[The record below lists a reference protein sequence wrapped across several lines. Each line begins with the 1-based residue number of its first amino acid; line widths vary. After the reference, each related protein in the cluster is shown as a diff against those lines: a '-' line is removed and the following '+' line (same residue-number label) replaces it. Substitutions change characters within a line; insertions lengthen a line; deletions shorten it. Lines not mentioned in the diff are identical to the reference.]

1 MIFFCNHCR
10 TQLRADDN
18 MAGTSFRCPSCD
30 NKMEIPGPSKDGAKS
45 GGRTRGAATAQGKRS
60 ESSGSSRGGWEE
72 TDPTNPP
79 LTQSFLIGLGA
90 CVVWFLLLLPFI
102 PGKGKPMADFNFPEL
117 LSNLFYKHFLIS
129 AMNMLF
135 FTWAMAIL
143 WLKLKKL
150 KHQRAALLL
159 DVLPMSLGVEINAD
173 SVGSFIDHLYGLPRN
188 LRDSIMVNRIRKGL
202 ELFEAKQDSADVGHM
217 MESQSNIDSARIG
230 GSYSVLKAFLWAIPI
245 LGFIGTV
252 LGLSQAIGGMSFE
265 NVTDVTAVI
274 ASINGVTSGLGT
286 AFDATLLGLVLAM
299 ALNFPMNA
307 LAKREDDN
315 LNDVD
320 AFCNEVLLP
329 RLRDSVTAG
338 QHDAGSL
345 ADSLVRAVSGAQ
357 REFLT
362 DLNELS
368 RRMLEYADSL
378 DQRNAQYQQSVI
390 NHAAQTQ
397 ADLQQTLQ
405 ESVHQVNLYIGGLAE
420 GIQNLNTT
428 LAGLGEK
435 QVIIQQVKKKG
446 WFSRE

>member
-1 MIFFCNHCR
+1 
-10 TQLRADDN
+10 
-18 MAGTSFRCPSCD
+18 MAGKIVRCPTCN
-30 NKMEIPGPSKDGAKS
+30 NKVDIPGPSKEGKKSSPAK
-45 GGRTRGAATAQGKRS
+45 GGTTGPVQRS
-60 ESSGSSRGGWEE
+60 QLSGSSRGGWEE

-79 LTQSFLIGLGA
+79 LLKSFLIGLGA
-90 CVVWFLLLLPFI
+90 CVLWFLLILPFS
-102 PGKGKPMADFNFPEL
+102 PEKGKPMASFSFMEL

-129 AMNMLF
+129 AVNMLF

-143 WLKLKKL
+143 WLKLQKL

-159 DVLPMSLGVEINAD
+159 DVLPMSLGVEINAH
-173 SVGSFIDHLYGLPRN
+173 SVGSFIDNLYGLPKK

-202 ELFEAKQDSADVGHM
+202 ELFEAKQDTGDVSHM
-217 MESQSNIDSARIG
+217 MDSQSEIDSARIG
-230 GSYSVLKAFLWAIPI
+230 GSYTILKAFLWAIPI

-299 ALNFPMNA
+299 ALNFPMNS

-329 RLRDSVTAG
+329 RLRDSVSAD

-345 ADSLVRAVSGAQ
+345 ADSLVKAVSHAQ
-357 REFLT
+357 QEFLT

-368 RRMLEYADSL
+368 RRMMEYADSL
-378 DQRNAQYQQSVI
+378 DQRNAEYQQSLI
-390 NHAAQTQ
+390 NTAAQTQ
-397 ADLQQTLQ
+397 ADVQQTLL
-405 ESVHQVNLYIGGLAE
+405 ESVNQVNQYIGSLSE
-420 GIQNLNTT
+420 GIQNLNAT
-428 LAGLGEK
+428 LASLGEK
-435 QVIIQQVKKKG
+435 QIHIQQVKKKG
-446 WFSRE
+446 WFGRD

>member
-1 MIFFCNHCR
+1 MIFFCNHCK
-10 TQLRADDN
+10 TPLRAEDN
-18 MAGTSFRCPSCD
+18 MAGKSFRCPTCNSKV
-30 NKMEIPGPSKDGAKS
+30 NIPGPSKDGKKRS
-45 GGRTRGAATAQGKRS
+45 GGKGTVTAQGQRS
-60 ESSGSSRGGWEE
+60 QLSGSSRGGWEE

-79 LTQSFLIGLGA
+79 LLQSFLIGLGA
-90 CVVWFLLLLPFI
+90 CVVWFLLILPFS
-102 PGKGKPMADFNFPEL
+102 PDKGKPMASFSFMEL

-129 AMNMLF
+129 AVNMLF

-143 WLKLKKL
+143 WLKLQKL

-159 DVLPMSLGVEINAD
+159 DVLPMDLGVEINAQ
-173 SVGSFIDHLYGLPRN
+173 SVGSFIDNLYGLPKK

-202 ELFEAKQDSADVGHM
+202 ELFEAKQDTSDVSHM

-329 RLRDSVTAG
+329 RLRDSVSAD
-338 QHDAGSL
+338 QHETGSL
-345 ADSLVRAVSGAQ
+345 ADSLVKAVSGAQ

-368 RRMLEYADSL
+368 RRMMEYADSL
-378 DQRNAQYQQSVI
+378 DQRNAEYQQSVI
-390 NHAAQTQ
+390 NNSVQTQ
-397 ADLQQTLQ
+397 AELQHTLQ
-405 ESVHQVNLYIGGLAE
+405 ESVGQVNQYIGGLAE
-420 GIQNLNTT
+420 GIQNLNAT
-428 LAGLGEK
+428 LESLGTK
-435 QVIIQQVKKKG
+435 QVVVQQVRKKG
-446 WFSRE
+446 WFGRD

>member
-10 TQLRADDN
+10 TPLRAEPN
-18 MAGTSFRCPSCD
+18 MAGKIVRCPTCNSKLD
-30 NKMEIPGPSKDGAKS
+30 IPGPAVRESRDGKPSK
-45 GGRTRGAATAQGKRS
+45 GGGNAPAQRS
-60 ESSGSSRGGWEE
+60 QLSGSSRGGWEE

-79 LTQSFLIGLGA
+79 MLHSFLIGLGL
-90 CVVWFLLLLPFI
+90 CVLWFLLILPFS
-102 PGKGKPMADFNFPEL
+102 PEKGKPMASFSFMEL

-129 AMNMLF
+129 AINTLF

-143 WLKLKKL
+143 WLKLQKL
-150 KHQRAALLL
+150 KHQRAALML
-159 DVLPMSLGVEINAD
+159 DVLPMQLGVEINAH
-173 SVGSFIDHLYGLPRN
+173 SVGSFINNLYGLPKK

-202 ELFEAKQDSADVGHM
+202 ELFEAKQDTRDVSHM
-217 MESQSNIDSARIG
+217 MDSQSEIDSARIG
-230 GSYSVLKAFLWAIPI
+230 GSYSILKAFLWAIPI

-329 RLRDSVTAG
+329 RLRDSVSAD
-338 QHDAGSL
+338 QHEAGSL
-345 ADSLVRAVSGAQ
+345 ADSLVKAVSSAQ
-357 REFLT
+357 QEFLT

-368 RRMLEYADSL
+368 RRMLDYANSL
-378 DQRNAQYQQSVI
+378 DQRNAEYQQSVLH
-390 NHAAQTQ
+390 NTAELRAEV
-397 ADLQQTLQ
+397 QQSLQ
-405 ESVHQVNLYIGGLAE
+405 ESVSQVNQYIGGLAE
-420 GIQNLNTT
+420 GIQNLNAT
-428 LAGLGEK
+428 LASLGEK
-435 QVIIQQVKKKG
+435 QVLIQQVKKKG
-446 WFSRE
+446 WFGRD